1 MRSLSDVSNDENGR
15 RITLRLDPMM
25 ISEGLIVDRLDKMPK
40 VRHQAWLRSL
50 LVVGYLQEARVF
62 SALQNKHATHAD
74 APLNEMRKNCIPP
87 SNYSRWFGQS
97 RHQTD
102 LPSDGGDKQ
111 MPDEPQTPRASVSGK
126 PFAILRKVIG

>member
-1 MRSLSDVSNDENGR
+1 MSNDENGR

-40 VRHQAWLRSL
+40 VRRQAWLRSL
-50 LVVGYLQEARVF
+50 LVVGYLYEARVF
-62 SALQNKHATHAD
+62 SALQNKHPTHAGVS
-74 APLNEMRKNCIPP
+74 LNEMQKNCIPP

-102 LPSDGGDKQ
+102 LPSDSRDKQ
-111 MPDEPQTPRASVSGK
+111 MLSEPQTPGVSASGK